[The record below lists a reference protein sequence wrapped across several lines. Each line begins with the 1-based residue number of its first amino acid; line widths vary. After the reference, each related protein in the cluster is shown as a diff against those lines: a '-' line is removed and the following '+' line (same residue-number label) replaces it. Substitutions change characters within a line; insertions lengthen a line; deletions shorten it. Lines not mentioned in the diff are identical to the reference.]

1 MGQQFMLWL
10 GAGVVTAGVSGA
22 MFAGAGVAAADTES
36 ASDSGGPSS
45 SESAQSNGSKADSPS
60 SGLGAKQRRGAQ
72 SDSGSNS
79 GGASSESA
87 EPSESKGNS
96 GTSRSVKKQRPV
108 SRPGSRSNDDAADES
123 TATTK
128 DTAGEMAPD
137 HPSSPSGENTTEP
150 SADLPVPPPA
160 DDEAGAVDRTA
171 TARSDI
177 RARVADA
184 IGVVDSA
191 APQTPAEPV
200 KAQLEPETVVA
211 SSTIS
216 PATATQTT
224 PAPSGAVVKAAA
236 VPQLPS
242 VINLIG
248 SAVFN
253 LFGAAERLVA
263 GPPVL
268 PPGSTVTVRSSTL
281 EIGDGQ
287 VVPADWYYP
296 ATDEPPTRLIYLQ
309 HGFLA
314 TGPMYSYT
322 AAYLAES
329 TNSIV
334 VTPSLTSNPFAA
346 DAVWLGGD
354 GMQRAVADLFV
365 GDREALTRSA
375 VEAGYAKK
383 YGLDPAE
390 AALPQQFALVGHSLG
405 GGLVSG
411 VAGYTVDN
419 GAAANL
425 VGVILLDGV
434 PTGDVLPN
442 ALAKLD
448 AYEQSDGGRYI
459 PVRVIGAPTNFF
471 NSSSN
476 ANQALSEARPDRY
489 NGVVLVDGAH
499 MDAMQ
504 GGNPVIQLAAYLVA
518 GFPQKESPPA
528 VQDLAGSW
536 INDWFEGRTDVGDD
550 LVPGSTLDITT
561 EKGTAR
567 ATVIGEPP
575 ATSSSSAR
583 VDFEPVAASAVVS
596 PRTTSLA
603 GYWLDLVA

>member
-45 SESAQSNGSKADSPS
+45 SESAQSNGSKADSPG

-108 SRPGSRSNDDAADES
+108 SRPGSGSNDDAADES

-128 DTAGEMAPD
+128 DNTGEMAPD
-137 HPSSPSGENTTEP
+137 VSSSPRAKTTTEP
-150 SADLPVPPPA
+150 SADQPVPPPA

-177 RARVADA
+177 RARVAAA

-211 SSTIS
+211 NRRRSS
-216 PATATQTT
+216 PATATRTT
-224 PAPSGAVVKAAA
+224 PPPSGAVVKASAA
-236 VPQLPS
+236 APQLPS

-281 EIGDGQ
+281 EIGTGQ

-334 VTPSLTSNPFAA
+334 VAPSLTSNPFAA
-346 DAVWLGGD
+346 DSFWLGGD
-354 GMQRAVADLFV
+354 GMHRAVADLFV

-476 ANQALSEARPDRY
+476 ANQALLRS
-489 NGVVLVDGAH
+489 
-499 MDAMQ
+499 
-504 GGNPVIQLAAYLVA
+504 
-518 GFPQKESPPA
+518 
-528 VQDLAGSW
+528 
-536 INDWFEGRTDVGDD
+536 
-550 LVPGSTLDITT
+550 
-561 EKGTAR
+561 
-567 ATVIGEPP
+567 AT
-575 ATSSSSAR
+575 
-583 VDFEPVAASAVVS
+583 
-596 PRTTSLA
+596 
-603 GYWLDLVA
+603 